1 MLGADVPNMKR
12 LNAAVFDLNGTLVD
26 DIRFHFQAWKALG
39 DRVGFAMDEAIF
51 QSCNGLKNEDIFPR
65 LLGREVGPSILDALG
80 REKEEMYRSLYRPH
94 LAPMRGAL
102 ELFARLRAGGMKL
115 AVASSAPI
123 ENRALVLDGLGWNE
137 TFDVVVA
144 NEGLRGKPAPD
155 IFLAAAERLGVEP
168 TSCIAFEDAVNG
180 VIAATAAGMP
190 VIGVTTNVTAEEL
203 RKAGALRTIAD
214 FTELPDDLET
224 FAVL

>member
-1 MLGADVPNMKR
+1 MKLR
-12 LNAAVFDLNGTLVD
+12 AAVFDLNGTLVD
-26 DIRFHFQAWKALG
+26 DISFHYRAWKALA

-65 LLGREVGPSILDALG
+65 LLGRDIGPALLEALG
-80 REKEEMYRSLYRPH
+80 REKEETYRALYRPH

-102 ELFARLRAGGMKL
+102 ELFDRLRRTGVKL

-123 ENRALVLDGLGWNE
+123 ENRAMVLDGLGWNH

-155 IFLAAAERLGVEP
+155 IFLAAAERLEVTP
-168 TSCIAFEDAVNG
+168 AMCVAFEDAVNG
-180 VIAATAAGMP
+180 VIAAKAAGMT
-190 VIGVTTNVTAEEL
+190 VVGITTNVPGESL
-203 RKAGALRTIAD
+203 RGAGALLAIAD
-214 FTELPDDLET
+214 FTALPDDLD
-224 FAVL
+224 ALLS